1 MRPPPIGIIIIAFF
15 ALMAGVANLVVG
27 VQITGWV
34 AFGPGDVGNGS
45 FLWGLLTLGIGIAYI
60 AAALAL
66 WARQAWA
73 WFFTFLLAIFGLLD
87 AVFVTIGTG
96 SLSYGFAA
104 ALIPI
109 VVIWYLNR
117 PGIQG
122 AFGVREAE
130 PPTM

>member
-1 MRPPPIGIIIIAFF
+1 MRPPPIGIIILAFF

-34 AFGPGDVGNGS
+34 AFGPGEVGGGS
-45 FLWGLLTLGIGIAYI
+45 FFWGLLTLGIGIAYV

-66 WARQAWA
+66 WAKQTWA
-73 WFFTFLLAIFGLLD
+73 WFFTFLLAIFALLD
-87 AVFVTIGTG
+87 AVFVTI
-96 SLSYGFAA
+96 SSDNLAYGFAA

-122 AFGVREAE
+122 AFGISDAE
-130 PPTM
+130 PPAM